1 MYDTLWIGC
10 SHSTGV
16 YELNNELDTSRN
28 NGIPQK
34 IKRHYNQK
42 WKIISCPGEG
52 IFKYAQVIKTLEK
65 HNMLCK
71 FRNIIVQKTFEP
83 RLTIT
88 EDETGQLRD
97 VLDYIESDSQNTL
110 SLYRGHLFP
119 MTPLGIYELLKD
131 RQLPKKADKV
141 ILDWTTE
148 LYSKID
154 PREHNTF
161 MPSPWVEVCSDYI
174 KDVAKRN
181 KLNYYE
187 FHWIRG
193 FREILPVDADK
204 PHDIIN
210 GDRDIVDWLTEQNL
224 KQFLSTPGSHP
235 TVKIVSAVSR
245 MLIKELQ
252 KNGYE

>member
-10 SHSTGV
+10 SHSTGI
-16 YELNNELDTSRN
+16 YELDNKLDTCRKS
-28 NGIPQK
+28 GIPQK
-34 IKRHYNQK
+34 IKKRFSQN

-65 HNMLCK
+65 HNMLSK

-88 EDETGQLRD
+88 ADDTGQFCD
-97 VLDYIESDSQNTL
+97 VLDYMKSDSQETL
-110 SLYRGHLFP
+110 SLYREHLFH
-119 MTPLGIYELLKD
+119 MSPLGTYEMLKE
-131 RQLPKKADKV
+131 RQLPKNADKV

-154 PREHNTF
+154 PREYNTF
-161 MPSPWVEVCSDYI
+161 MPSPWVDVCNDYI
-174 KDVAKRN
+174 KDAAKRN

-187 FHWIRG
+187 FSWIRG
-193 FREILPVDADK
+193 FRELLPVDADK

-210 GDRDIVDWLTEQNL
+210 GDRDIVDWLTEQKL
-224 KQFLSTPGSHP
+224 KQYLSTPGSHP
-235 TVKIVSAVSR
+235 TEKVVNEVSR
-245 MLIKELQ
+245 MLVKELR
-252 KNGYE
+252 KNGYK